1 MIAMTGHPSPAPSP
15 SRGEGFLFA
24 LAGWAVER
32 AALARQAA
40 DGAHAPGRARQPGV
54 VVHLMPLPI
63 VPLRPIR
70 RQEIA
75 DAGASIRDGLAQDIS
90 HRVVEAP
97 DSPDL
102 QAARHPIGMQA
113 TAIQYLI
120 RIDVADTGDDLPVNY
135 QGLEAPAPARHHRP
149 EVFPGHRQRIA
160 PEPPR
165 GKTRQA
171 RP

>member
-1 MIAMTGHPSPAPSP
+1 
-15 SRGEGFLFA
+15 
-24 LAGWAVER
+24 
-32 AALARQAA
+32 
-40 DGAHAPGRARQPGV
+40 
-54 VVHLMPLPI
+54 MPLPI

-97 DSPDL
+97 DGPDL

-120 RIDVADTGDDLPVNY
+120 RIDVADTGDDLLLHE
-135 QGLEAPAPARHHRP
+135 QGLEAPAPARPHRP
-149 EVFPGHRQRIA
+149 EALPRHHHPNTPA
-160 PEPPR
+160 PRPR
-165 GKTRQA
+165 AGSGPR
-171 RP
+171 